1 VAPARVDLTV
11 AAGTVIP
18 VLMTTTLS
26 SETAKAGQRFTAH
39 LANDLLVSGRL
50 VAGKGTRVS
59 GRITE
64 GKSGTGLGG
73 DPVLA
78 MQLTDIE
85 TGGYVFAMETSDLR
99 LTADGKNPTKKIA
112 GGALLGAGIG
122 AIVGGGEGAAIGAA
136 VGAGGGTV
144 AAAASDGKQVTAAS
158 GTTVQ
163 FTLAKPLTLTIL
175 QSAAAE

>member
-1 VAPARVDLTV
+1 MVDFPRTILVDRPDVPARIAPEVEHQ
-11 AAGTVIP
+11 
-18 VLMTTTLS
+18 TTLS
-26 SETAKAGQRFTAH
+26 SETAKAGQRLTAH

-50 VAGKGTRVS
+50 VASKGTRVS
-59 GRITE
+59 GRVTE

-99 LTADGKNPTKKIA
+99 LTAYRKNPTKKIA

-136 VGAGGGTV
+136 VGAGGGLPLHRM
-144 AAAASDGKQVTAAS
+144 ASR
-158 GTTVQ
+158 
-163 FTLAKPLTLTIL
+163 
-175 QSAAAE
+175 